1 VKEFEIETTN
11 PFVGIFNRLLRVG
24 RKLKPIVKK
33 RQTISFDTIKECKI
47 YVHVL
52 KGENVP
58 IRSDFIKEF
67 TQS

>member
-1 VKEFEIETTN
+1 
-11 PFVGIFNRLLRVG
+11 VGIFNRILRVG

-67 TQS
+67 T